1 MSARRQRAVFLDRD
15 GVLNRVVVRD
25 GRPHPPGSLGEL
37 VIPDEVVSATQTL
50 ADAGFV
56 LICATNQPDV
66 ARGSQSREAV
76 DDIHRALRRRLPL
89 ADVLVS
95 FADGEDPR
103 RKPNPGMLLE
113 AAERYDIDLGN
124 SFMVGDRWK
133 DAEAG
138 RRAGCKTV
146 HIERDYAEAWAVA
159 APDFRVRSLTE
170 AARCILSATQ
180 PLRAQERLAALRVE
194 IFADG
199 ADRASMLALY
209 AQPLIRGFTTN
220 PTLMRKA
227 GITSYEAFARDIL
240 QAIPD
245 RPISLSVFSD
255 DFAEMEEQ
263 ARQVAEWGDNV
274 YVKIPISDTQ
284 GRSAIPL
291 VQRLVDNGLKL
302 NVTAAMTIP
311 QVEAAARALADGPPA
326 CISVFAGRL
335 ADSGLDP
342 VPIMRAAV
350 DCLRAYPNVRLI
362 WASPREVLNV
372 FQADEVG
379 CHIITVTKDILD
391 KLPLVG
397 KDPDTF
403 SLETVRMFHRDAMQ
417 AGFRLG
423 PEARSADETDLAVTL
438 TVDEH
443 EAVLPRG
450 GALPRLVA
458 GHANVILTTAEA
470 TRD

>member
-1 MSARRQRAVFLDRD
+1 MSTPRQRAVFLDRD
-15 GVLNRVVVRD
+15 GVLNLAVLRD
-25 GRPHPPGSLGEL
+25 GRPYPPGSLGEL
-37 VIPDEVVSATQTL
+37 VIPNEVVSATRAL

-66 ARGSQSREAV
+66 ARGHQSREVV
-76 DDIHRALRRRLPL
+76 DDIHAALRRRLPL
-89 ADVLVS
+89 RDVLVS
-95 FADGEDPR
+95 FADGDDPR

-113 AAERYDIDLGN
+113 AAERYDIDLER

-146 HIERDYAEAWAVA
+146 HIERDYVEPWTVA

-170 AARCILSATQ
+170 AARCILNATQ
-180 PLRAQERLAALRVE
+180 PLRAQERLASLSVE

-227 GITSYEAFARDIL
+227 GISDYEAFSRDIL

-255 DFAEMEEQ
+255 DFAEMEQQ
-263 ARQVAEWGDNV
+263 ARQVAQWGENV
-274 YVKIPISDTQ
+274 YVKIPITDTH
-284 GRSAIPL
+284 GASAIPL
-291 VQRLVDNGLKL
+291 VSRLVQSGLKL
-302 NVTAAMTIP
+302 NVTAVMTLP
-311 QVEAAARALADGPPA
+311 QVEAAARALAGGPSA

-335 ADSGLDP
+335 ADAGYDP

-350 DCLRAYPNVRLI
+350 DGLRAYPNIKLI

-372 FQADEVG
+372 LQADAVG

-403 SLETVRMFHRDAMQ
+403 SLETVRMFHQDALR
-417 AGFRLG
+417 AGFSLG
-423 PEARSADETDLAVTL
+423 AGVRSAPQSDIAGSFSPAGSET
-438 TVDEH
+438 
-443 EAVLPRG
+443 VLPRH
-450 GALPRLVA
+450 GALTRLIA
-458 GHANVILTTAEA
+458 GRT
-470 TRD
+470 

>member
-15 GVLNRVVVRD
+15 GVLNRVVLRD

-37 VIPDEVVSATQTL
+37 IIPDEVVTATQTL

-66 ARGSQSREAV
+66 ARGSQSREVV

-89 ADVLVS
+89 TDVIVS
-95 FADGEDPR
+95 FADGDHPS

-113 AAERYDIDLGN
+113 AAERYNLDLSN

-146 HIERDYAEAWAVA
+146 HIERGYEEPWTAA

-170 AARCILSATQ
+170 AARCILNATQ
-180 PLRAQERLAALRVE
+180 PLRAQERLEALRVE

-227 GITSYEAFARDIL
+227 GITDYEAFSRDIL
-240 QAIPD
+240 EAIPD

-255 DFAEMEEQ
+255 DFAEMEAQ
-263 ARQVAEWGDNV
+263 ARQVAQWGENV
-274 YVKIPISDTQ
+274 YVKIPITDTQ
-284 GRSAIPL
+284 GASAIPL
-291 VQRLVDNGLKL
+291 VKRLAQDGLKL
-302 NVTAAMTIP
+302 NVTALLTLP
-311 QVEAAARALADGPPA
+311 QVEATAWALADGPPA

-335 ADSGLDP
+335 ADSGHDP
-342 VPIMRAAV
+342 VPIMRSAV
-350 DCLRAYPNVRLI
+350 DSLRAYPNIKLI
-362 WASPREVLNV
+362 WASPREVLNIL
-372 FQADEVG
+372 QANEVG

-397 KDPDTF
+397 KDPDLF

-417 AGFRLG
+417 AGFQLG
-423 PEARSADETDLAVTL
+423 PVACSADETDLATSF
-438 TVDEH
+438 TEDEQ
-443 EAVLPRG
+443 EIVVPRRG
-450 GALPRLVA
+450 GLDRLIA
-458 GHANVILTTAEA
+458 GRAGACTTTDAS
-470 TRD
+470 RD